1 MKKQRYK
8 RIARKAGRFTCAA
21 ALTVVMLFG
30 VVGILFTTVEAV
42 RAPIIRFF
50 IAQKEG
56 HLEITNSGK
65 ETDTRTLTNTAD
77 FAEMN
82 ARLAKLLPEGYVQT
96 DENVSSMGNTMATY
110 VNSEGGRIVF
120 SIKPQQR
127 TFHFDTEETASTE
140 KMKIGTYDAILV
152 AKNGYRLIWFDAANN
167 VLYQLI
173 TDALSKDEIIS
184 IADELP

>member
-1 MKKQRYK
+1 
-8 RIARKAGRFTCAA
+8 
-21 ALTVVMLFG
+21 MLFG